1 MSKIKVEVV
10 GRRAPRPRKRNPRTD
25 LRAQALEGRRSTG
38 ARITGAAW
46 WLLKPRVI
54 TWAAAALTAVTMT
67 VGTPHVLVTYRCTG
81 VGTQITRCFECRYFG
96 IEGMR
101 DHLGPQWNCPF
112 VTMLPVNWSAL
123 ITKVTSG

>member
-54 TWAAAALTAVTMT
+54 TWAAAALTPLSPCARDRAA
-67 VGTPHVLVTYRCTG
+67 TPHGEVAC
-81 VGTQITRCFECRYFG
+81 
-96 IEGMR
+96 
-101 DHLGPQWNCPF
+101 
-112 VTMLPVNWSAL
+112 A
-123 ITKVTSG
+123 